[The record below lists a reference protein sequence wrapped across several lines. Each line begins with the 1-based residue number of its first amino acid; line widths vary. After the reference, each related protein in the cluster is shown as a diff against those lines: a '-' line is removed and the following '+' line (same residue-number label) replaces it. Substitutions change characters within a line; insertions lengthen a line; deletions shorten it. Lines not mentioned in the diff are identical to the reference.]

1 MILRQDQ
8 GRRGRRTTTGRTRA
22 VRTLAGAAIATGLLG
37 PQLLLAPP
45 ASASVPGVEKIT
57 QRTFP
62 ASFPTQTVTT
72 FCPPGKQL
80 LGAGAEID
88 GGGGEVVLDAI
99 RPNGGPAEAPTSV
112 SVTASEEDG
121 YLPTWS
127 VTVHAVCAHPVPGLV
142 RIAASSPHG
151 GSPDFRGATA
161 TCPSQ
166 KTLLGTGFEI
176 GAAPGQIV
184 LDHLRPDGSLA
195 VAPTEVFAGAY
206 EADPDYVPFWSITA
220 YAICADSSAVRGTF
234 RTSNTSPAGSEDSR
248 TQGTRC
254 DNTVMT
260 GMGAEIV
267 GAFGEVV
274 LADLLL
280 TLSVGVV
287 EGIEAD
293 PDFAPNWSIT
303 AYGICTPL

>member
-1 MILRQDQ
+1 V
-8 GRRGRRTTTGRTRA
+8 A
-22 VRTLAGAAIATGLLG
+22 GLLG

-45 ASASVPGVEKIT
+45 ASASVPGIEKIT
-57 QRTFP
+57 QATFP
-62 ASFPTQTVTT
+62 ASLPTQSVTT
-72 FCPPGKQL
+72 SCPPGKQL
-80 LGAGAEID
+80 LGAGAEIN

-99 RPNGGPAEAPTSV
+99 RPSGGPAEAPTSV
-112 SVTASEEDG
+112 AVTASEEDS
-121 YLPTWS
+121 YPLDWS
-127 VTVHAVCAHPVPGLV
+127 ITVHAVCAHPVPGLV
-142 RIAASSPHG
+142 RVAASSPFG

-184 LDHLRPDGSLA
+184 LDDLRPNGSLT

-234 RTSNTSPAGSEDSR
+234 RTSNTSPIGSEDSR

-260 GMGAEIV
+260 GTGAEID

-274 LADLLL
+274 LDELLP
-280 TLSVGVV
+280 TLVLNVV

-293 PDFAPNWSIT
+293 PDFAPNWAIT